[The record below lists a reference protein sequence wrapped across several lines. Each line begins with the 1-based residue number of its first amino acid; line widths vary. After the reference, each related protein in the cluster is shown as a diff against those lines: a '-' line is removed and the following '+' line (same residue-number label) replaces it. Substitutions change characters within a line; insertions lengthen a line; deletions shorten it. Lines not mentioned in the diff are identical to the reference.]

1 MKQALVAAVITAI
14 LTSTAMVVADGY
26 EETAAEFF
34 RKDKERME
42 LAQGKI
48 NAEAECIIFCQST
61 YYEAGTP
68 QPINKVSH
76 LIIVETE
83 QKLGKRW
90 VSTMLQIA
98 KVESGYRCNA
108 VGPRLGKSHHGERA
122 MGVFQVLPSSAKQ
135 LGFKGSKEELL
146 SCDGGIQVGL
156 AHAKRCLD
164 WGVSSMA
171 EMASCHVSGQ
181 NWNVP
186 LKRRSAKY
194 RRQYIAMVTHKRN
207 RMINSEEIA
216 QR

>member
-1 MKQALVAAVITAI
+1 MKQALVAAVITAMV
-14 LTSTAMVVADGY
+14 TSAAMVVADGY
-26 EETAAEFF
+26 EETSAEFF
-34 RKDKERME
+34 RKDHERMAA
-42 LAQGKI
+42 AQGKI
-48 NAEAECIIFCQST
+48 NAEAECLIFCQSAWT
-61 YYEAGTP
+61 LNEAP
-68 QPINKVSH
+68 QAQNKVSR
-76 LIIVETE
+76 LIVVETE
-83 QKLGKRW
+83 RKLGKKW